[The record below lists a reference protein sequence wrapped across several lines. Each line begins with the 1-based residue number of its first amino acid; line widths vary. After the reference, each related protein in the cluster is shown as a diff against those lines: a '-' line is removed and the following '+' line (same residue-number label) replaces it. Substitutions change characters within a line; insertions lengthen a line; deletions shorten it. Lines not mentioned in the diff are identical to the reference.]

1 MAIFTESYCQNI
13 LEGFMDKYKEN
24 KKKKEEEKR
33 KKDEEY
39 QARKKK
45 IEANNKK
52 KFNFQGISLP
62 CYDTE
67 DPERLINLA
76 NKNISDIKNNAAEVM
91 WNDIDNDYDCGESS
105 ESVKKL
111 DQFFKQYPKYTNLSS
126 QMVVTD
132 GQICDDGLDLTFKMK
147 CKDPIYTKGRK
158 VYLTV
163 SFDSNDKIEYSGIDI
178 SSLIA
183 IYLYTGTFK

>member
-67 DPERLINLA
+67 DPERLIDLA
-76 NKNISDIKNNAAEVM
+76 NKNISDIKDNAAEVM
-91 WNDIDNDYDCGESS
+91 WNDIDNDYDCDESS

-111 DQFFKQYPKYTNLSS
+111 DQFFKQYPKYTDLSS
-126 QMVVTD
+126 QIVVTD
-132 GQICDDGLDLTFKMK
+132 GQIYEDGLDLTFKMK
-147 CKDPIYTKGRK
+147 CKDPIYPKGRK

-163 SFDSNDKIEYSGIDI
+163 SFDSNDKIKYSGIDI
-178 SSLIA
+178 SR
-183 IYLYTGTFK
+183 

>member
-1 MAIFTESYCQNI
+1 MAIFTESYCQNV
-13 LEGFMDKYKEN
+13 LEGFMDSYKEN

-33 KKDEEY
+33 KKEEEY

-52 KFNFQGISLP
+52 KFNFQGISLS

-67 DPERLINLA
+67 DPERLIDLA
-76 NKNISDIKNNAAEVM
+76 NKNISDIKDNAAEVM
-91 WNDIDNDYDCGESS
+91 WNDIDNEYDYGKYS
-105 ESVKKL
+105 EPTKL
-111 DQFFKQYPKYTNLSS
+111 DQFFKQYPKYADLSS

-147 CKDPIYTKGRK
+147 CKDPTCPKGRE

-163 SFDSNDKIEYSGIDI
+163 SFDSNDNAEYSGIDV
-178 SSLIA
+178 SH
-183 IYLYTGTFK
+183 

>member
-1 MAIFTESYCQNI
+1 MAIFTESYCQNV
-13 LEGFMDKYKEN
+13 LEGFMDSYKEN

-33 KKDEEY
+33 KKEEEY

-67 DPERLINLA
+67 DPERLIDLA
-76 NKNISDIKNNAAEVM
+76 NKNISDIKDNAAEVM
-91 WNDIDNDYDCGESS
+91 WNDIDNEYDYGEYS
-105 ESVKKL
+105 EPAKL
-111 DQFFKQYPKYTNLSS
+111 DQFFKQYPKYTDLSS
-126 QMVVTD
+126 QMTVTD

-147 CKDPIYTKGRK
+147 CKDPTCPKGRK
-158 VYLTV
+158 VYITV
-163 SFDSNDKIEYSGIDI
+163 SFDSNDNVEYSGIDV
-178 SSLIA
+178 SH
-183 IYLYTGTFK
+183 